1 MPKRW
6 RTSVLVVLSLLSIAS
21 LAAAAVFHRGAE
33 ATLSDI
39 IVTNTREDLVV
50 FFKIEGCF
58 TPQMDEAI
66 LNGIPTTFTIFVK
79 LSRARLF
86 WTDES
91 LSAREIE
98 HSIKHDSLRN
108 EFRVRRTEDGSKALV
123 FKDFA
128 AAKKAMAEVR
138 GLKVAPLQGLIK
150 GNKYQLR
157 VKAELQKVRL
167 PLNLHYVL
175 FFLSLWDFD
184 TDWYT
189 VDFTY

>member
-6 RTSVLVVLSLLSIAS
+6 RTSALVVLSLLSIAT

-39 IVTNTREDLVV
+39 IVTNTREELLV

-58 TPQMDEAI
+58 TREMDEAI
-66 LNGIPTTFTIFVK
+66 LNGIPTTFTIFVQ

-98 HSIKHDSLRN
+98 HSIKHDSLKN
-108 EFRVRRTEDGSKALV
+108 EFQVKRTEDGSKPLV

-128 AAKKAMAEVR
+128 AAKKAMAEVK
-138 GLKVAPLQGLIK
+138 GVKVVPLQRLIK

-157 VKAELQKVRL
+157 VKAELQKMRL

>member
-6 RTSVLVVLSLLSIAS
+6 RTSVLVFLSLLSIAT
-21 LAAAAVFHRGAE
+21 LAAASVFHRGAE

-39 IVTNTREDLVV
+39 IVTNTREDLLV

-58 TPQMDEAI
+58 TREMDEAI
-66 LNGIPTTFTIFVK
+66 LNGIPTTFTIFVQ

-86 WTDES
+86 WADES

-98 HSIKHDSLRN
+98 HSIKHDSLKN
-108 EFRVRRTEDGSKALV
+108 EFHVRRTEDGGKTLV

-128 AAKKAMAEVR
+128 AAKKAMAEVK
-138 GLKVAPLQGLIK
+138 GVKVAPLQRLVK

-157 VKAELQKVRL
+157 VKGELQKVRL

-175 FFLSLWDFD
+175 FFLSLWDFE

>member
-6 RTSVLVVLSLLSIAS
+6 RTSALVVLSLLSIPT

-39 IVTNTREDLVV
+39 IVTNTREDLLV

-58 TPQMDEAI
+58 TREMDEAI
-66 LNGIPTTFTIFVK
+66 LNGIPTTFTIFVQ

-98 HSIKHDSLRN
+98 HSIKHDSLKN
-108 EFRVRRTEDGSKALV
+108 EFQVRRTEDGSKALV

-128 AAKKAMAEVR
+128 AAKKAMAEVK
-138 GLKVAPLQGLIK
+138 GLKVAPLQRLVK

>member
-6 RTSVLVVLSLLSIAS
+6 RTSALVVLTLLLIAS
-21 LAAAAVFHRGAE
+21 LAAASVFHRGSE
-33 ATLSDI
+33 AVLSDI
-39 IVTNTREDLVV
+39 IVTNTREDLLV
-50 FFKIEGCF
+50 FFEIKGCF
-58 TPQMDEAI
+58 TREMDEAI
-66 LNGIPTTFTIFVK
+66 LNGIPTTFTIFVE

-86 WTDES
+86 WADES

-98 HSIKHDSLRN
+98 HSIKHDSLKN
-108 EFRVRRTEDGSKALV
+108 EFQVRRTEDDGKALV

-128 AAKKAMAEVR
+128 AAKKAMAEVK
-138 GLKVAPLQGLIK
+138 GIKVAPLQRLVK

-175 FFLSLWDFD
+175 FFLSLWDFE

>member
-6 RTSVLVVLSLLSIAS
+6 RTSALVVLSLLSIAT

-39 IVTNTREDLVV
+39 IVTNTREDLLV

-58 TPQMDEAI
+58 TREMDEAI
-66 LNGIPTTFTIFVK
+66 LNGIPTTFTIFVQ

-98 HSIKHDSLRN
+98 HSIKHDSLKN
-108 EFRVRRTEDGSKALV
+108 EFQVRRTEDGSKALV

-138 GLKVAPLQGLIK
+138 GLKVAPLQRLVK

>member
-1 MPKRW
+1 M
-6 RTSVLVVLSLLSIAS
+6 L
-21 LAAAAVFHRGAE
+21 HRGAE

-39 IVTNTREDLVV
+39 IVTNTREDLLA
-50 FFKIEGCF
+50 FFEIRGCF
-58 TPQMDEAI
+58 TREMDEAI

-79 LSRARLF
+79 LTRARLF
-86 WTDES
+86 WVDQS
-91 LSAREIE
+91 LSTGEIE
-98 HSIKHDSLRN
+98 HSIKYDSLRS
-108 EFRVRRTEDGSKALV
+108 EFQVRRTEDGGKVLV
-123 FKDFA
+123 CKDFP
-128 AAKKAMAEVR
+128 AAKKAMAEVK
-138 GLKVAPLQGLIK
+138 GVKVAPLQSLVR

-175 FFLSLWDFD
+175 FFLSLWDFE

>member
-6 RTSVLVVLSLLSIAS
+6 RTSALVVLSLLSIPT

-39 IVTNTREDLVV
+39 IVTNTREDLLV

-58 TPQMDEAI
+58 TREMDEAI
-66 LNGIPTTFTIFVK
+66 LNGIPTTFTIFVQ
-79 LSRARLF
+79 LSRARLC

-98 HSIKHDSLRN
+98 HSIKHDSLKN
-108 EFRVRRTEDGSKALV
+108 EFQVRRTEDGSKALV

-128 AAKKAMAEVR
+128 AAKKAMAEVK
-138 GLKVAPLQGLIK
+138 GLKVAPLQRLVK

>member
-6 RTSVLVVLSLLSIAS
+6 RTSALVVLSLLSIPT

-39 IVTNTREDLVV
+39 IVTNTREDLLV

-58 TPQMDEAI
+58 TREMDEAI
-66 LNGIPTTFTIFVK
+66 LNGIPTTFTIFVQ

-98 HSIKHDSLRN
+98 HSIKHDSLKN
-108 EFRVRRTEDGSKALV
+108 EFQVRRTEDGSKALV

-128 AAKKAMAEVR
+128 SAKKAMAEVK
-138 GLKVAPLQGLIK
+138 GLKVAPLQRLVK

>member
-6 RTSVLVVLSLLSIAS
+6 RTSTLVVFWFLSIAT

-39 IVTNTREDLVV
+39 IVTNTREDLLV

-58 TPQMDEAI
+58 TRDMDEAI
-66 LNGIPTTFTIFVK
+66 LNGIPTTFTIFVQ

-98 HSIKHDSLRN
+98 HSIKHDSLKN
-108 EFRVRRTEDGSKALV
+108 EFQVRRTEDGSKALV

-128 AAKKAMAEVR
+128 AAKRAMAEVK
-138 GLKVAPLQGLIK
+138 GLKVAPLQRLVK

>member
-6 RTSVLVVLSLLSIAS
+6 RTSVLVVLSFLSIAT
-21 LAAAAVFHRGAE
+21 LAAASVFHRGAE

-39 IVTNTREDLVV
+39 IVTNTREDLLV

-58 TPQMDEAI
+58 NREMDEAI
-66 LNGIPTTFTIFVK
+66 LNGIPTTFTIFVQ

-86 WTDES
+86 WADES

-98 HSIKHDSLRN
+98 HSIKHDSLKN
-108 EFRVRRTEDGSKALV
+108 EFNLRRTEDGGKALV

-128 AAKKAMAEVR
+128 AAKKAMAEVK
-138 GLKVAPLQGLIK
+138 GLKVAPLQRLVK

-175 FFLSLWDFD
+175 FFLSLWDFE

>member
-6 RTSVLVVLSLLSIAS
+6 RTSALVVLSLLSIPT
-21 LAAAAVFHRGAE
+21 LAAAPVFHRGAE

-39 IVTNTREDLVV
+39 IVTNTREDLLV

-58 TPQMDEAI
+58 TREMDEAI
-66 LNGIPTTFTIFVK
+66 LNGIPTTFTIFVQ

-98 HSIKHDSLRN
+98 HSIKHDSLKN
-108 EFRVRRTEDGSKALV
+108 EFQVRRTEDGSKALV

-128 AAKKAMAEVR
+128 AAKKAMAEVK
-138 GLKVAPLQGLIK
+138 GLKVAPLQRLVK

>member
-1 MPKRW
+1 MVRRW
-6 RTSVLVVLSLLSIAS
+6 GTSALIVLSLFLIAS
-21 LAAAAVFHRGAE
+21 VAAASVFHRGAE

-39 IVTNTREDLVV
+39 IVTNTREDLLA
-50 FFKIEGCF
+50 FFEIKGCF
-58 TPQMDEAI
+58 TREMDEAI
-66 LNGIPTTFTIFVK
+66 LNGIPTTFTILVK

-86 WTDES
+86 WVDES
-91 LSAREIE
+91 LSAEEIE
-98 HSIKHDSLRN
+98 HSIKHDSFRN
-108 EFRVRRTEDGSKALV
+108 EFQVGRTEDGGKVLV
-123 FKDFA
+123 FKDFP

-138 GLKVAPLQGLIK
+138 GIKVVPLQKLVK
-150 GNKYQLR
+150 GSKYQLR

-175 FFLSLWDFD
+175 FFLSLWDFE

>member
-6 RTSVLVVLSLLSIAS
+6 RTSALVVLSLLSIPT

-39 IVTNTREDLVV
+39 IVTNTREDLLV

-58 TPQMDEAI
+58 TREMDEAI
-66 LNGIPTTFTIFVK
+66 LNGIPTTFTIFVQ

-98 HSIKHDSLRN
+98 HSIKHDSLKN
-108 EFRVRRTEDGSKALV
+108 EFQVRRTEDGSKVLV

-128 AAKKAMAEVR
+128 AAKKAMAEVK
-138 GLKVAPLQGLIK
+138 GLKVAPLQRLVK

-175 FFLSLWDFD
+175 FFLSLWDFE

>member
-1 MPKRW
+1 
-6 RTSVLVVLSLLSIAS
+6 LIAS
-21 LAAAAVFHRGAE
+21 LAAASVFHRGAE
-33 ATLSDI
+33 AVLSDI
-39 IVTNTREDLVV
+39 IVTNTREDLLV
-50 FFKIEGCF
+50 FFEIRGCF
-58 TPQMDEAI
+58 TREMDEAI
-66 LNGIPTTFTIFVK
+66 LNGIPTTFTIFVE

-86 WTDES
+86 WADES
-91 LSAREIE
+91 LSAKELE
-98 HSIKHDSLRN
+98 HSIKHDSLKN
-108 EFRVRRTEDGSKALV
+108 EFHVRRTEDGGKALV
-123 FKDFA
+123 FKDFT

-138 GLKVAPLQGLIK
+138 GLKTAPLQRLVR

-175 FFLSLWDFD
+175 FFLSLWDFE

>member
-6 RTSVLVVLSLLSIAS
+6 RTSALVVLSLLSIPT

-39 IVTNTREDLVV
+39 IVTNTREDLLV

-58 TPQMDEAI
+58 TREMDEAI
-66 LNGIPTTFTIFVK
+66 LNGIPTTFTIFVQ

-98 HSIKHDSLRN
+98 HSIKHDSLKN
-108 EFRVRRTEDGSKALV
+108 EFQVRRTEDGSKALV

-138 GLKVAPLQGLIK
+138 GLKVAPLQRLVK

-175 FFLSLWDFD
+175 FFLSLWDFE